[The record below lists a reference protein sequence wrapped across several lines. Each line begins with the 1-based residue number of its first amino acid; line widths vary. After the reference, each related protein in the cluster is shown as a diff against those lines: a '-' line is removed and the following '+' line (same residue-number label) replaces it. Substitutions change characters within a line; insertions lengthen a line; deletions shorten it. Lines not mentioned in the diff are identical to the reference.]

1 MHPRSG
7 ELDVKPDMFSR
18 NDWAD
23 PEYVEVVYLGK
34 ADIIDERK
42 VVCASFNAG

>member
-1 MHPRSG
+1 MFEKFPSIEQYRHIVKELTERSQFVG
-7 ELDVKPDMFSR
+7 KDE
-18 NDWAD
+18 N
-23 PEYVEVVYLGK
+23 GK